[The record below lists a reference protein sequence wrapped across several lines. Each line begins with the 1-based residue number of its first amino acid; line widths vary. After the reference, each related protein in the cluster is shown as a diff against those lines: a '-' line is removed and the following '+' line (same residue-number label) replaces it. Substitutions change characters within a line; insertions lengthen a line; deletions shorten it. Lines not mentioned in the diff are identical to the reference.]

1 MLPAGNETEAEMP
14 LGKAAADREVSIVS
28 NPAKGSDLPVTF
40 VSMVILHE
48 PSGTIASGRLHQY
61 RAS

>member
-1 MLPAGNETEAEMP
+1 MP
-14 LGKAAADREVSIVS
+14 LGKAAADRVVS